1 MDDFMFLASDEGAF
15 TSWSGEG
22 LLPMGLQPDG
32 AGALTF
38 FTEMGEGVLQLL
50 VTFGELLVF
59 LTGEG
64 ELWLLFLKWEL
75 FPPFLAWA
83 AVSML
88 CLVGVGVFLGGDG
101 ELLPLFAGE
110 GELSRLPFD
119 NEDL

>member
-38 FTEMGEGVLQLL
+38 FTEMGEGVLR
-50 VTFGELLVF
+50 
-59 LTGEG
+59 
-64 ELWLLFLKWEL
+64 
-75 FPPFLAWA
+75 
-83 AVSML
+83 
-88 CLVGVGVFLGGDG
+88 
-101 ELLPLFAGE
+101 E

>member
-1 MDDFMFLASDEGAF
+1 MFLASDEGAF

-38 FTEMGEGVLQLL
+38 FTEIGEGDLRLL

-59 LTGEG
+59 LAGEG

-88 CLVGVGVFLGGDG
+88 FLVGAGVFLRGDG